1 MARATRRGAGS
12 LGSAWTVWAL
22 PVEPVDPES
31 PERAAGRKAAVELA
45 GPVSPVLVAEDWL
58 RVVPESPVRAVG
70 MTVPFTSP
78 PSPLSVSARGSG
90 RACVVPTACMPA
102 TELEAVPACPGT
114 ALEAPPM
121 LP

>member
-1 MARATRRGAGS
+1 MTE
-12 LGSAWTVWAL
+12 

-31 PERAAGRKAAVELA
+31 PERATGVKEAVELA
-45 GPVSPVLVAEDWL
+45 GPVSPALVAEDWL
-58 RVVPESPVRAVG
+58 LVVPESPVRAVG
-70 MTVPFTSP
+70 VPAALTSP
-78 PSPLSVSARGSG
+78 PLPLSVSARGSG

-102 TELEAVPACPGT
+102 MALEAVPAWPGT